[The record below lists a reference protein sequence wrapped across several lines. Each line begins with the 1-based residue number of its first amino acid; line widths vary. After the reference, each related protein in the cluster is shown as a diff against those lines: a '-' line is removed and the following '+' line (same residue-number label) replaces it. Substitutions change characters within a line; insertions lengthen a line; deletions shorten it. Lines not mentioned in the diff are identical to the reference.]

1 MSKTENRFKPP
12 SRVKRPFYFFIL
24 LTLKIPVRHIFKLQ
38 AINSS
43 VIPRVGGAIL
53 VSNHINLFDPIW
65 IYDVVKRPVY
75 FVATEELFRGKLL
88 GSIVRAFGA
97 FPKRKATQDFK
108 AVRNIVGVLKMG
120 GMIGLFAEGIRTW
133 DGTNSPII
141 PTIARLIK
149 RLNVPVYACRF
160 EGGYL
165 SFPRWADKWRR
176 MPVKVY
182 FSELYKKDNMPDSEE
197 QIVEGISREI
207 KIRDYEADIEVP
219 KRRVPGLAAGLPK
232 IIYRCPVCKTIEG
245 LVVVQPLSANRVEC
259 KSCFTNWEVDI
270 RGRLTP
276 VDEAGEKIG
285 TKRTIAEVY
294 RQIKEM
300 PFTAIENGY
309 SDLEEQEH
317 LYMMSRMQA
326 LYHEGGFPNFKLI
339 SFGRLYLTSKRL
351 IFADR
356 NGVLFAAGLDKVD
369 SFSIEPGDKM
379 HFAIGGILH
388 RIPFKNESPL
398 KWYDALLRFQKSETL
413 K

>member
-12 SRVKRPFYFFIL
+12 SPVKRPFYFFVM
-24 LTLKIPVRHIFKLQ
+24 LTFQSLVRHIFKLR
-38 AINSS
+38 AINADI
-43 VIPRVGGAIL
+43 IPRSGGAIL

-65 IYDVVKRPVY
+65 IYDVTKRPVY
-75 FVATEELFRGKLL
+75 FVATEELFRGKFL
-88 GSIVRAFGA
+88 GSAVRAFGA
-97 FPKRKATQDFK
+97 FPKRKAAQDFK

-182 FSELYKKDNMPDSEE
+182 FSELYKRGKMPDSEQQVIE
-197 QIVEGISREI
+197 DISRAIEI
-207 KIRDYEADIEVP
+207 KDYEADIEVP

-259 KSCFTNWEVDI
+259 KSCFSNWEVDI

-285 TKRTIAEVY
+285 AERTIAEVY
-294 RQIKEM
+294 RQVKEM
-300 PFTAIENGY
+300 PFTAIENGFP
-309 SDLEEQEH
+309 DLEEQEY
-317 LYMMSRMQA
+317 LYMMSRRQA
-326 LYHEGGFPNFKLI
+326 LYHEDGFPNFKMI
-339 SFGRLYLTSKRL
+339 SSGRLYLTSKRL
-351 IFADR
+351 IFADG
-356 NGVLFAAGLDKVD
+356 NGVLFAAGLDEVD
-369 SFSIEPGDKM
+369 SVSIEPGDKM
-379 HFAIGGILH
+379 HFVLVGILH

-398 KWYDALLRFQKSETL
+398 KWYDALLEFQKNSRHR
-413 K
+413 